1 MRRILPLILIMT
13 AMFSATTLAQFEI
26 GASYELREEDPKNG
40 FGIRIQKG
48 ILSQLPIV
56 NLGIR
61 LHGSYYSDE
70 NSVTENGISY
80 SEDLTNYELG
90 VSAIGG
96 VSLGLLEPYVGLGLG
111 TNNYEQAISDVQNDP
126 GNVGPTSADES
137 SLFWNMM
144 AGAKV
149 SIVPKIKPF
158 VEYRYTSYDLENP
171 SLQDVK
177 DSSGIIAFGVSIS
190 F

>member
-1 MRRILPLILIMT
+1 MKKVLPLIVIIT
-13 AMFSATTLAQFEI
+13 ALFSASTLAQFEI

-56 NLGIR
+56 NLGLR
-61 LHGSYYSDE
+61 LHGSYFSDE
-70 NSVTENGISY
+70 NSVSENGISY
-80 SEDLTNYELG
+80 SRDLTNYELG

-111 TNNYEQAISDVQNDP
+111 TNNYDQAISDVQNDP
-126 GNVGPTSADES
+126 NNLSPNSADES

-158 VEYRYTSYDLENP
+158 VEYRYTSYDLESPN
-171 SLQDVK
+171 LDDVK
-177 DSSGIIAFGVSIS
+177 NSSGIISFGVSIS